1 MVSAVSLARSPM
13 LDCGRLALVVPTA
26 KPWRHCMADRRSSQ
40 RIPPTTV
47 RRLSAYYRA
56 LGALVEQGVP
66 HVSSKVLSDLAG
78 STAPQV
84 RRDLA
89 YFGSFG
95 TRGVGYSVSALRAQL
110 ARILGIDRSWP
121 LGLIGVGNLGQA
133 LLAYRGFRGP
143 EYTIAAAFDAD
154 PAKIGAVVEG
164 VQVVDVS
171 SFASEARRLGLA
183 IALVAVPAEAAQ
195 AVVDQVVAADVHAI
209 LNFAPAQLRVPAGV
223 RLSNVDLSMEVESLT
238 HALTDGR
245 HGAGVA

>member
-1 MVSAVSLARSPM
+1 
-13 LDCGRLALVVPTA
+13 
-26 KPWRHCMADRRSSQ
+26 MADRRSSQ
-40 RIPPTTV
+40 RVPPTTV

-56 LGALVEQGVP
+56 LGALAERGVP
-66 HVSSKVLSDLAG
+66 HVSSKALSDLAG

-95 TRGVGYSVSALRAQL
+95 TRGVGYSVDALRAQL

-121 LGLIGVGNLGQA
+121 LGLVGVGNLGRA

-143 EYTIAAAFDAD
+143 EYRIAAAFDAD
-154 PAKIGAVVEG
+154 RARIGTVVEG
-164 VQVVDVS
+164 VRVADVAG
-171 SFASEARRLGLA
+171 FAGEAQRLGLA

-195 AVVDQVVAADVHAI
+195 AVVDQIVAADVHAI
-209 LNFAPAQLRVPAGV
+209 LNFAPVQLRVPQGV

-245 HGAGVA
+245 RGAGGAGCVS

>member
-1 MVSAVSLARSPM
+1 
-13 LDCGRLALVVPTA
+13 
-26 KPWRHCMADRRSSQ
+26 MADRRSSQ
-40 RIPPTTV
+40 RVPPTTV

-56 LGALVEQGVP
+56 LGALAERGVP
-66 HVSSKVLSDLAG
+66 HVSSKALSDLAG

-95 TRGVGYSVSALRAQL
+95 TRGVGYSVDALRAQL

-121 LGLIGVGNLGQA
+121 LGLVGVGNLGRA

-143 EYTIAAAFDAD
+143 EYKISAAFDTD
-154 PAKIGAVVEG
+154 RAKIGAVVEG
-164 VQVVDVS
+164 VRVSDVA
-171 SFASEARRLGLA
+171 SFADEARRLGLA
-183 IALVAVPAEAAQ
+183 IALVAVPADTAQ

-209 LNFAPAQLRVPAGV
+209 LNFAPVQLRVPEGV

-245 HGAGVA
+245 RGAGGAGCVS

>member
-13 LDCGRLALVVPTA
+13 LDCGRLALVMPTA
-26 KPWRHCMADRRSSQ
+26 NLWRHCMDDRRSSQ

-66 HVSSKVLSDLAG
+66 HVSSKALSDLAG

-95 TRGVGYSVSALRAQL
+95 TRGVGYSVAALRAQL

-121 LGLIGVGNLGQA
+121 LGLVGVGNLGRA

-143 EYTIAAAFDAD
+143 EYTIAAAFDTD
-154 PAKIGAVVEG
+154 PAKIG
-164 VQVVDVS
+164 
-171 SFASEARRLGLA
+171 
-183 IALVAVPAEAAQ
+183 

-209 LNFAPAQLRVPAGV
+209 LNFAILNRRSCASQQACGSRTSTSQWKWSRSPM
-223 RLSNVDLSMEVESLT
+223 RLP
-238 HALTDGR
+238 TDGMAR
-245 HGAGVA
+245 AGRDAYHERGL

>member
-1 MVSAVSLARSPM
+1 
-13 LDCGRLALVVPTA
+13 
-26 KPWRHCMADRRSSQ
+26 MADRRSSQ
-40 RIPPTTV
+40 RVPPTTV

-56 LGALVEQGVP
+56 LGALVERGVP
-66 HVSSKVLSDLAG
+66 HVSSEALSDLAG

-95 TRGVGYSVSALRAQL
+95 TRGVGYLVDDLRAQL

-121 LGLIGVGNLGQA
+121 LGLVGVGNLGRA

-143 EYTIAAAFDAD
+143 EYTITAAFDTD
-154 PAKIGAVVEG
+154 RAKIGAVVEG
-164 VQVVDVS
+164 VRVSDVA
-171 SFASEARRLGLA
+171 SFAEEAQRLGLA

-195 AVVDQVVAADVHAI
+195 TVVDQVVAADVHAI
-209 LNFAPAQLRVPAGV
+209 LNFAPVQLRVPEGV

-245 HGAGVA
+245 RGAGGAGCVS

>member
-1 MVSAVSLARSPM
+1 
-13 LDCGRLALVVPTA
+13 
-26 KPWRHCMADRRSSQ
+26 MADRRSSQ
-40 RIPPTTV
+40 RVPPTTV

-56 LGALVEQGVP
+56 LGALAERGVP
-66 HVSSKVLSDLAG
+66 HVSSKALSDLAG

-95 TRGVGYSVSALRAQL
+95 TRGVGYSVDALRAQL

-121 LGLIGVGNLGQA
+121 LGLVGVGNLGRA

-143 EYTIAAAFDAD
+143 EYRIAAAFDTDRAR
-154 PAKIGAVVEG
+154 IGTVVEG
-164 VQVVDVS
+164 VRVSDVA
-171 SFASEARRLGLA
+171 SFAEEARRLGLA
-183 IALVAVPAEAAQ
+183 IALVAVPADAAQ

-209 LNFAPAQLRVPAGV
+209 LNFAPVQLRVPEGV

-245 HGAGVA
+245 RGAGGAGCVS

>member
-1 MVSAVSLARSPM
+1 M
-13 LDCGRLALVVPTA
+13 LDCCRSALGAPA
-26 KPWRHCMADRRSSQ
+26 AEFWRHRMADPRSSQ
-40 RIPPTTV
+40 RVPPTTV

-56 LGALVEQGVP
+56 LGTLLDQGVP
-66 HVSSKVLSDLAG
+66 NVSSKVLSDLAG

-95 TRGVGYSVSALRAQL
+95 TRGVGYSVADLRDQL

-121 LGLIGVGNLGQA
+121 LGLVGVGNLGRA
-133 LLAYRGFRGP
+133 LLAYRGFHGP

-154 PAKIGAVVEG
+154 PDKIDTVVEG
-164 VQVVDVS
+164 VRISDVS
-171 SFASEARRLGLA
+171 GLSREARRLGLA
-183 IALVAVPAEAAQ
+183 IVLVAVPADAAQ

-209 LNFAPAQLRVPAGV
+209 LNFAPVQLRVPRGV

-245 HGAGVA
+245 HGAGGA

>member
-1 MVSAVSLARSPM
+1 
-13 LDCGRLALVVPTA
+13 
-26 KPWRHCMADRRSSQ
+26 MADRRSSQ
-40 RIPPTTV
+40 RVPPTTV

-66 HVSSKVLSDLAG
+66 HVSSKALSDLAG

-95 TRGVGYSVSALRAQL
+95 TRGVGYSVDALRAQL

-121 LGLIGVGNLGQA
+121 LGLVGVGNLGRA

-143 EYTIAAAFDAD
+143 EYRIAAAFDAD
-154 PAKIGAVVEG
+154 RARIGTVVEG
-164 VQVVDVS
+164 VRVSDVAG
-171 SFASEARRLGLA
+171 FAGEARRLRLA

-195 AVVDQVVAADVHAI
+195 AVVDQIVAADVHAI
-209 LNFAPAQLRVPAGV
+209 LNFAPVQLRVPKGV

-245 HGAGVA
+245 RGAGGAGCVS

>member
-1 MVSAVSLARSPM
+1 
-13 LDCGRLALVVPTA
+13 
-26 KPWRHCMADRRSSQ
+26 MADRRSSQ
-40 RIPPTTV
+40 RVPPTTV

-56 LGALVEQGVP
+56 LGALTEQGVP
-66 HVSSKVLSDLAG
+66 HVSSKALSDLAG

-95 TRGVGYSVSALRAQL
+95 TRGVGYSVDALRAQL

-121 LGLIGVGNLGQA
+121 LGLVGVGNLGRA

-143 EYTIAAAFDAD
+143 EYRIAAAFDAD
-154 PAKIGAVVEG
+154 RAKIGTVVEG
-164 VQVVDVS
+164 VPVSDVAG
-171 SFASEARRLGLA
+171 FAGEARRLRLA

-195 AVVDQVVAADVHAI
+195 AVVDQIVAADVHAI
-209 LNFAPAQLRVPAGV
+209 LNFAPVQLRVPKGV

-245 HGAGVA
+245 RGAGGAGCVS